1 MKNVTPE
8 MNDLLTSYCEAIEN
22 AYYKEYKGVMPF
34 RVEVEF
40 GRKYAKV
47 INTFDGSRSI
57 HAFVDLK
64 TGDVYMPASW
74 SGPAKHVRF
83 NLVYNFPSTID
94 WSGGYLYIR

>member
-1 MKNVTPE
+1 MKKVTPA
-8 MNDLLTSYCEAIEN
+8 MNDLLFTYAKAIKD
-22 AYYKEYKGVMPF
+22 AYYNNYKGKLAFDVQL
-34 RVEVEF
+34 EF

-74 SGPAKHVRF
+74 NSPAKHVRY
-83 NLVYNFPSTID
+83 NLVNNFPSSID
-94 WSGGYLYIR
+94 WSGSYLYMR